1 MNTANQPKRQTPQKD
16 EAQMRQEELMLQG
29 RMGDIDH
36 KLLVLSGKGG
46 VGKSTVA
53 ANLAVSLARAGK
65 RVGLLDVDVHG
76 PSIPK
81 LMGLE
86 LHPVQIAGE
95 EIIPVKAGDNLAVM
109 SIGFLLASG
118 KDAVI
123 WRGPRKY
130 HLIRQFL
137 KDVLW
142 GHLDYL
148 VVDSPPGTG
157 DEPLSVAQLV
167 GSPAAAVVVT
177 TPQEVAIS
185 DVRRC
190 VSFCNTLSLPVLGI
204 VENMSGLLCPKC
216 GARIDLFKRGG
227 GAALALEMGVPFLGR
242 IPIDTE
248 VVVSGDAGIP
258 LCRDG
263 PQSPA
268 AMAFSD
274 IVQSILGRDVQQSPP
289 RETQDE
295 KVASASSL
303 DDR

>member
-1 MNTANQPKRQTPQKD
+1 MSTASESKRKAPQKD
-16 EAQMRQEELMLQG
+16 EAQLRQEESMLQG
-29 RMGDIDH
+29 RMGDIRQ

-86 LHPVQIAGE
+86 GRPVQGAGE
-95 EIIPVKAGDNLAVM
+95 ELLPVKVSDNLGVM
-109 SIGFLLASG
+109 SIGFLLPSG
-118 KDAVI
+118 KDPVI

-167 GSPAAAVVVT
+167 GSPAAAIIVT

-204 VENMSGLLCPKC
+204 VENMSGLLCPTC
-216 GARIDLFKRGG
+216 GQRIDLFKCGG
-227 GAALALEMGVPFLGR
+227 GAALAKEMGVPFLGR

-248 VVVSGDAGIP
+248 VVVTGDAGIP

-268 AMAFSD
+268 AVAFSD
-274 IVQSILGRDVQQSPP
+274 IVQSILDRDVQQGPS

-295 KVASASSL
+295 KLASASPL
-303 DDR
+303 HDR